1 MQRLRIL
8 AITCVMLLGLAVAG
22 QRSLAADETI
32 KIGYIDPFSGAFAS
46 GGDASLKGFQFI
58 VDYINAKGGALGRSS
73 SW

>member
-1 MQRLRIL
+1 
-8 AITCVMLLGLAVAG
+8 MLLGLAVAG